1 MFDRP
6 KNGEN
11 AILVSLNI
19 DDIDHKENT
28 NEFKLLATS
37 AGFKIAELVESQR
50 KLPDA
55 KFFIGSGKLK
65 ELLQIKTSEKITTI
79 IFNHELTP
87 SQERNIEKITSM
99 RVYDRTALIL
109 FIFAM
114 RAKSHEGKMQVEL
127 AHSKSS
133 VPQDSQKAGV
143 TLRDKK
149 EGLVSGVV
157 LAKSKLSLIEE
168 CLGKELNN

>member
-50 KLPDA
+50 KLP
-55 KFFIGSGKLK
+55 
-65 ELLQIKTSEKITTI
+65 
-79 IFNHELTP
+79 
-87 SQERNIEKITSM
+87 
-99 RVYDRTALIL
+99 
-109 FIFAM
+109 
-114 RAKSHEGKMQVEL
+114 
-127 AHSKSS
+127 
-133 VPQDSQKAGV
+133 
-143 TLRDKK
+143 
-149 EGLVSGVV
+149 
-157 LAKSKLSLIEE
+157 
-168 CLGKELNN
+168 

>member
-1 MFDRP
+1 MFERP
-6 KNGEN
+6 KNGES

-28 NEFKLLATS
+28 SEFKLLASS

-50 KLPDA
+50 KFPDA

-65 ELLQIKTSEKITTI
+65 ELQQIKTLENIKTI

-87 SQERNIEKITSM
+87 SQERNIEKATSM

-127 AHSKSS
+127 AHLNHLSS
-133 VPQDSQKAGV
+133 RLTKGWSHLERQKGGIGV
-143 TLRDKK
+143 R
-149 EGLVSGVV
+149 GGP
-157 LAKSKLSLIEE
+157 
-168 CLGKELNN
+168 G